1 MAMIY
6 VYGTKLSLSEI
17 FKDKKKKKNL
27 SEIIRFIDVCSHL
40 STLYVVL
47 YVRKIATQAN
57 NWI

>member
-6 VYGTKLSLSEI
+6 VYGTRLS
-17 FKDKKKKKNL
+17 L
-27 SEIIRFIDVCSHL
+27 SEIIRFIDVCSHF

-47 YVRKIATQAN
+47 HVRKIATQAN

>member
-17 FKDKKKKKNL
+17 FKDKKKKNL